1 MSIGEVV
8 ERTGLTERT
17 LRFYEELGL
26 ISPGRTEGGRRI
38 YGAADLTTPHHVT
51 PLKRAG
57 FSLSHIKQLLNAP
70 SFDGDE
76 IVKAQIASLELERS
90 VIDHALTCL
99 VSARKAIAL
108 GTSLDAVSLCNLIQ
122 LGERKMQNEAWKEFF
137 DNQYTPEEQERW
149 KNAKLKAAGGDPE
162 GYVQKWDDL
171 MQRIEQAL
179 PLDPA
184 SDAAQKY
191 FAEWKSLLVPF
202 ADSLDD
208 DMKAEAAA
216 FPGKVTEQSMEPLV
230 NEELLEFIEAT
241 RRASVRK

>member
-1 MSIGEVV
+1 
-8 ERTGLTERT
+8 
-17 LRFYEELGL
+17 
-26 ISPGRTEGGRRI
+26 
-38 YGAADLTTPHHVT
+38 
-51 PLKRAG
+51 
-57 FSLSHIKQLLNAP
+57 
-70 SFDGDE
+70 
-76 IVKAQIASLELERS
+76 
-90 VIDHALTCL
+90 
-99 VSARKAIAL
+99 
-108 GTSLDAVSLCNLIQ
+108 
-122 LGERKMQNEAWKEFF
+122 MQNEAWKEFF